1 MSLERLIAEIQSRGA
16 ADLAEATAKFEA
28 EKGRILADRDDR
40 IGATRTRLAQQAEAE
55 ARREK
60 TQRIAGARMQ
70 ARKLE
75 YEAQER
81 ALESSLSAVRELL
94 RGFTKSDEYA
104 PTLGRMYAYAAD
116 QLGKDVRVSG
126 RPEDATALRAIS
138 GKAFDPTVRPILG
151 GLIAET
157 ADGERRLNLSLDE
170 LLRLRE
176 DKVRELLA

>member
-1 MSLERLIAEIQSRGA
+1 MSLERLLAEIQERGER
-16 ADLAEATAKFEA
+16 DLAEATAKFEA
-28 EKGRILADRDDR
+28 DKGRILADRDDR
-40 IGATRTRLAQQAEAE
+40 IGSTRMRLAQQAEAE

-81 ALESSLSAVRELL
+81 ALESSLGAVRDLL
-94 RGFTKSDEYA
+94 REFTNSDEYDQV
-104 PTLGRMYAYAAD
+104 LGRMYAYAVD
-116 QLGKDVRVSG
+116 QLGKDVRISG
-126 RPEDATALRAIS
+126 RSEDAAALKGAAGKSFDATPRA
-138 GKAFDPTVRPILG
+138 ILG
-151 GLIAET
+151 GLVAET